1 MASRFADAAYAVMQ
15 QREKREMTSQELW
28 EALDQVDPTLTE
40 KTSRRKTPRTT
51 MMRDLRKD
59 ARFLVG
65 GGRITLCE

>member
-1 MASRFADAAYAVMQ
+1 
-15 QREKREMTSQELW
+15 MTSQELW